1 LKRGRALGL
10 AWLATAALVL
20 LPVMPVHSESPVAIT
35 PSSVYSYESENFL
48 VTVNDTKPIPVLSVS
63 ITVPLALQI
72 VGTDQNPDWTHL
84 ITRNQSSYTASW
96 YGQSRIQGGRLVQPG
111 NSSTLGLSLN
121 VPGPGTYRL
130 AVTALY
136 FDGSNE
142 SWQTAIVVSN
152 PSLLGLDVRTL
163 VYFLGAIVI
172 LLPVSQ
178 SIVLALRR
186 RGGAR

>member
-1 LKRGRALGL
+1 MGRGLKL

-20 LPVMPVHSESPVAIT
+20 LPVLPVHSESPVAIT
-35 PSSVYSYESENFL
+35 PSNVYSYESENFF
-48 VTVNDTKPIPVLSVS
+48 VTVNDTKPIPVTSVS

-72 VGTDQNPDWTHL
+72 VGTDQNPNWSHL
-84 ITRNQSSYTASW
+84 VARNQSSYTASW
-96 YGQSRIQGGRLVQPG
+96 YGLSRIQGGRLIQPG

-130 AVTALY
+130 AVTSFY

-152 PSLLGLDVRTL
+152 PSLLGQDVRTL